1 MSGPV
6 ATDFDSLR
14 AQAIAFA
21 QAASGNIWTDYNLHD
36 PGVTL
41 LEQTCFALSEIGYQ
55 AAHPIRDLLTD
66 EQGRLRY
73 TDLALYDPR
82 SVLPGAPVTDLDLTS
97 YLSDQPDVTRAWV
110 SQTATPGLYSVVVIP
125 AEQEDLDEAVLAE
138 RVRGC
143 FARVRPL
150 ATDLAEVVIARKRET
165 VLTCEIEISPTAD
178 PERVAAW
185 FYYNVSAILR
195 GRAAEETAKASATR
209 AAVYSAPEL
218 FFRPRA
224 ETGARMPDIDVH
236 LARLRAIPG
245 IRDIGP
251 LSFRELPLGPGQDT
265 LKLTYPALVLPAAAD
280 EIELQLRVG
289 DNILTLDHNRIQEEY
304 IRVAAESISRAHHHL
319 DDGDWSVLKDGRR
332 RRFDRSHVD
341 DMLPA
346 IYRIYGDGRAQ
357 GRAVQN
363 LQPKVPR
370 EDDLFLQYRGAIN
383 AQLDDMSTA
392 LAELP
397 RLFTAETDR
406 TTDDPALHAGR
417 VKLLDLLLAL
427 QGETLPSI
435 RHAGLHQYRSAA
447 ARQAFDL
454 HWRLSILRALPE
466 LNAARGTAPEGAAPG
481 GFMARLGLLAD
492 LSVQLSTDPTAG
504 LAALGWE
511 LDQTSEA
518 PAPDFPRK
526 DLLLPLN
533 PFEMIVPRDDHA
545 EPLAPE
551 DLKSQSPWVADDK
564 LQPAFF
570 QRAATPDAFAIT
582 PVSGGRYAVVFD
594 SGDED
599 ALYRVQT
606 MQDKAQ
612 AIACVNRLRA
622 SWRALHEEAE
632 VAYLVEDV
640 LLRGTGRVFEANR
653 CTLVLTGW
661 TARTALDSYRS
672 YVAELV
678 QQLAPVHVVI
688 SLVWLDVAE
697 MTRFHGLKA
706 KVESPEASSDDC
718 EALRLFLKT
727 AGAGS

>member
-66 EQGRLRY
+66 DLGALRY
-73 TDLALYDPR
+73 TDLALYNPR

-97 YLSDQPDVTRAWV
+97 YLSDQPDVARAWV
-110 SQTATPGLYSVVVIP
+110 SQTSTPGLYSVVVIP
-125 AEQEDLDEAVLAE
+125 DEQEDIDENALAV
-138 RVRGC
+138 RVRES

-150 ATDLAEVVIARKRET
+150 ATDLSEVVIARKRET
-165 VLTCEIEISPTAD
+165 VLNCEIEISPTAD

-195 GRAAEETAKASATR
+195 GRAPDEKTKAGATR
-209 AAVYSAPEL
+209 AAVYAAPEL

-251 LSFRELPLGPGQDT
+251 LSFRELPLEPGQDT
-265 LKLTYPALVLPAAAD
+265 LKPTYPALVLPAAAD
-280 EIELQLRVG
+280 EIELTLRVG
-289 DNILTLDHNRIQEEY
+289 DNVLTLDHNRIQEEY

-319 DDGDWSVLKDGRR
+319 DDADWSVLTDGRR
-332 RRFDRSHVD
+332 RRFDRCHVD

-346 IYRIYGDGRAQ
+346 IYRIYGDGRAE
-357 GRAVQN
+357 GRAVQSV
-363 LQPKVPR
+363 PKAAQR

-383 AQLDDMSTA
+383 AQLDDMSAA

-406 TTDDPALHAGR
+406 ATDDPAMHARR

-427 QGETLPSI
+427 QGETLPAI
-435 RHAGLHQYRSAA
+435 RHTGLHQYRSAA
-447 ARQAFDL
+447 ARQDFAL
-454 HWRLSILRALPE
+454 AWRLMILRALPE
-466 LNAARGTAPEGAAPG
+466 LDAARGTGPHGVAPG
-481 GFMARLGLLAD
+481 GFMARLGMLAD
-492 LSVQLSTDPTAG
+492 LSVQVAGAQGLGDLRWQLS
-504 LAALGWE
+504 
-511 LDQTSEA
+511 DQAEP
-518 PAPDFPRK
+518 PAPTFARK

-533 PFEMIVPRDDHA
+533 PFDMIVPRDDDA
-545 EPLAPE
+545 EPFPPE
-551 DLKSQSPWVADDK
+551 ELQKHSPWVADDA
-564 LQPAFF
+564 LTPLLFR
-570 QRAATPDAFAIT
+570 RAADPDAFAIT

-594 SGDED
+594 SGDAE
-599 ALYRVQT
+599 ALYEVET
-606 MQDKAQ
+606 TADKAQ
-612 AIACVNRLRA
+612 AITCVNRLRA

-640 LLRGTGRVFEANR
+640 LLRTEDRGFAPNR
-653 CTLVLTGW
+653 CALVLTGW

-678 QQLAPVHVVI
+678 QQLAPAHLVV
-688 SLVWLDVAE
+688 SLLWLDLAD
-697 MTRFHGLKA
+697 MARFHTLKA
-706 KVESPEASSDDC
+706 QVDQPDATPDDRG
-718 EALRLFLKT
+718 ALRAFLT
-727 AGAGS
+727 EAEGRV